1 MWITLYFK
9 HKNFQKVV
17 DYPPFER
24 VVEIVDHPP
33 FVEIFD
39 LHIHFTMSISRK
51 KKNRPWKRFSLPLG
65 ICNKEISL
73 FMNPLHT
80 YKETKHH

>member
-1 MWITLYFK
+1 
-9 HKNFQKVV
+9 V

-24 VVEIVDHPP
+24 VAEIVDHPP

-51 KKNRPWKRFSLPLG
+51 KKIVHGRGFRCP
-65 ICNKEISL
+65 
-73 FMNPLHT
+73 
-80 YKETKHH
+80 